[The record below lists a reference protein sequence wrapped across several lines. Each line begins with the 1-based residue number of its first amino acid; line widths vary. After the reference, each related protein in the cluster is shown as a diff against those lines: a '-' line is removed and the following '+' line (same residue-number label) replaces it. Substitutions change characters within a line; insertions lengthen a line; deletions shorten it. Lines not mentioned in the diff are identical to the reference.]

1 MTICFDERWIGPHGI
16 GRFATEVSKRCG
28 FEPLG
33 LEGKPLDL
41 IDPWRLRQTLKSKH
55 PRHFFLTWVQCT
67 LG

>member
-1 MTICFDERWIGPHGI
+1 MSQVLFDERWIGPHGI

-41 IDPWRLRQTLKSKH
+41 IDPWRLRQTL
-55 PRHFFLTWVQCT
+55 
-67 LG
+67 